1 MKNLNVKYIN
11 LAFECLNSN
20 ENSFG
25 IYLEALKNQMLIIYL
40 ANARVNEKTLKIYVL
55 WQFV

>member
-1 MKNLNVKYIN
+1 MLNTLI
-11 LAFECLNSN
+11 LHLNSN

-55 WQFV
+55 